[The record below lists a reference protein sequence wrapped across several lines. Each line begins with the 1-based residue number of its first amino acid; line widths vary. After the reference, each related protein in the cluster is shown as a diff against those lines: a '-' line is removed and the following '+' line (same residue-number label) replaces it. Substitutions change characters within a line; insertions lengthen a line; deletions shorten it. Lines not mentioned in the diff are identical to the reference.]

1 MKHCAT
7 CTCCTQETATESKFL
22 SFLRANPNKALTRTD
37 IVQGV
42 YGKEFDGLTNVV
54 DVYIHTLRLKYHA
67 PIKTVR
73 GIGYMLEVQ

>member
-1 MKHCAT
+1 M
-7 CTCCTQETATESKFL
+7 
-22 SFLRANPNKALTRTD
+22 
-37 IVQGV
+37 QGV

-54 DVYIHTLRLKYHA
+54 DVYIHALRAKYHA